1 MEIIMFV
8 KLKKKKK
15 KIWKYYILDF
25 GFYYDGFFLV
35 VIWVFKVYNKVI
47 K

>member
-8 KLKKKKK
+8 KLKKKK

-25 GFYYDGFFLV
+25 GFYYDGFF
-35 VIWVFKVYNKVI
+35 FGGNSSF
-47 K
+47 